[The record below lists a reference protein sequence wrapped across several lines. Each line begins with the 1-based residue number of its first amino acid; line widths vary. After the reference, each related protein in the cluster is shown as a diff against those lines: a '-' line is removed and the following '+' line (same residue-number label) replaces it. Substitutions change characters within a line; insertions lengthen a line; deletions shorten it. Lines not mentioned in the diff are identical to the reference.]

1 MGAGPGPN
9 LASKD
14 AGYRHLLDP
23 TKTWY
28 NNRRCDASSFTF
40 AYMQHVKLSYSP
52 VVFNRLITLNAWL
65 VLLYVIIS

>member
-28 NNRRCDASSFTF
+28 NNRR
-40 AYMQHVKLSYSP
+40 
-52 VVFNRLITLNAWL
+52 
-65 VLLYVIIS
+65 